1 MFPPKLGL
9 TSHSLPTSL
18 SSHVPS
24 FVIVGD
30 DDHDNCCFIFPILSP
45 PSHASSSSKHS
56 RPVILP
62 PIVPTLG
69 LPQRAVLRSATWEN
83 LEIEREK
90 SSTDD
95 NHSDDHIYIIVSTT
109 HLLPLGTRSVQC
121 EEPDRLIMC
130 KKIFTPRIM
139 FLLPCCDVEYY
150 RRLWHFQT

>member
-9 TSHSLPTSL
+9 TSHSFPTAL

-30 DDHDNCCFIFPILSP
+30 DDHDNCCFIFPIVSPP

-69 LPQRAVLRSATWEN
+69 LPQRAVLRSATWEK
-83 LEIEREK
+83 LKIEREK
-90 SSTDD
+90 SSTDE
-95 NHSDDHIYIIVSTT
+95 NHGDDHNYIIVSTT
-109 HLLPLGTRSVQC
+109 HLLPLCTRSVQC

-130 KKIFTPRIM
+130 TKIFTPRIM
-139 FLLPCCDVEYY
+139 FLLPCC
-150 RRLWHFQT
+150 